1 MVDPIADL
9 KTLKQEMSTWVDELP
24 RREDIARSVTILEY
38 IISQLSGPR
47 CPECGRPMTFNQEL
61 QADVCSHADESD

>member
-9 KTLKQEMSTWVDELP
+9 ETLKREMATWVDDLP
-24 RREDIARSVTILEY
+24 TREDIARSVTILGY
-38 IISQLSGPR
+38 IISQLSAPR
-47 CPECGRPMTFNQEL
+47 CPECGGPMTFNQEL